1 MQGYRFDG
9 KTVLITGG
17 ANGMG
22 AACVAQFAMEG
33 ARIRI
38 LDKDR
43 SGAEALVDD
52 LSHHGAEIDFTDID
66 VLDEVDFTEAFESA
80 VTAFGGR
87 LDVMVHIA
95 GASRGGL
102 LRTQTVADWDWHY
115 RINLRSH
122 VIGCKLA
129 TDRMVAQGHGSV
141 VTMSSIS
148 GLRGDPGW
156 AGYNATK
163 AAIKSFTESLAW
175 EVGRHGVRVNAVAPG
190 PVMSERMLASIK
202 EADDMIRGY
211 RSRTALGR
219 LVRPEEVAN
228 AILFLASDA
237 ASAIVGHTLVVDC
250 GLTART
256 GQPIEAEI
264 FDEEAYGID
273 G

>member
-1 MQGYRFDG
+1 MSQMSQSRFEG
-9 KTVLITGG
+9 RTVLVTGG

-22 AACVAQFAMEG
+22 RACVEQFAREG
-33 ARIRI
+33 ARVHI
-38 LDKDR
+38 LDKN
-43 SGAEALVDD
+43 AEAASALADG
-52 LSHHGAEIDFTDID
+52 LASGGHGVTSA
-66 VLDEVDFTEAFESA
+66 EVDVMDEAGFTSAFNA
-80 VTAFGGR
+80 MLDGFGGR

-102 LRTQTVADWDWHY
+102 LRDQTTEDWDWHY
-115 RINLRSH
+115 QVNLRSH

-129 TDRMVAQGHGSV
+129 TAAMVPAGKGAI

-175 EVGRHGVRVNAVAPG
+175 EVGRDGVRVNAVCPG
-190 PVMSERMLASIK
+190 PVQSDRMLKSI
-202 EADDMIRGY
+202 EGEDDMITGY
-211 RSRTALGR
+211 RQRTALGR
-219 LVRPEEVAN
+219 LVGPDEVME

-237 ASAIVGHTLVVDC
+237 ASAITGHSLVVDC

-256 GQPIEAEI
+256 GQPIQASI
-264 FDEEAYGID
+264 FDETRY
-273 G
+273 

>member
-1 MQGYRFDG
+1 MQGYRFDA
-9 KTVLITGG
+9 KTVIVTGG

-22 AACVAQFAMEG
+22 AACVSQLAREG
-33 ARIRI
+33 AQVHI
-38 LDKDR
+38 LDKDGP
-43 SGAEALVDD
+43 GAAALADSLSDEGGNVSSTEVD
-52 LSHHGAEIDFTDID
+52 
-66 VLDEVDFTEAFESA
+66 VMDEVGFTEAFENA
-80 VTAFGGR
+80 VASLGGR
-87 LDVMVHIA
+87 LDVMIHIA

-102 LRTQTVADWDWHY
+102 LRTQTTADWDWHY
-115 RINLRSH
+115 RVNLRSH

-129 TDRMVAQGHGSV
+129 TDRMVAQGHGAV

-190 PVMSERMLASIK
+190 PVMSERMMASI
-202 EADDMIRGY
+202 EGEDDMISGY

-219 LVRPEEVAN
+219 LVKPDEVME

-237 ASAIVGHTLVVDC
+237 ASAIAGHTLVVDC

-256 GQPIEAEI
+256 GQPIQAEI
-264 FDEEAYGID
+264 FDEDDYARD
-273 G
+273 V